1 MRITPVQAQKVL
13 TNNYNFKQLAF
24 SLLTTR
30 LKRKYMHDSSET
42 TLTICANEMNEF
54 LEKYSIIMSE
64 DFAFISK
71 L

>member
-30 LKRKYMHDSSET
+30 LKRKYLNDSSET
-42 TLTICANEMNEF
+42 TLITCANEMNDF
-54 LEKYSIIMSE
+54 LERYKVLMSE
-64 DFAFISK
+64 DYSFISQ